1 MFLIAS
7 DDYEGGVFL
16 KTYVILFM
24 VVFLMHGMTLVNVTL
39 FDGNWNG
46 IVLMLSNLLFLVA
59 CVFFGT
65 EFRARR
71 RVKG

>member
-1 MFLIAS
+1 MREVI
-7 DDYEGGVFL
+7 FL
-16 KTYVILFM
+16 KTYVILFI
-24 VVFLMHGMTLVNVTL
+24 VVFLMHGMTLVNVTF

-71 RVKG
+71 KAKG